1 MTQDKIKYYLKVIR
15 KGYKNIPASWGLANF
30 VLIVLA
36 GLFAF
41 LLLNYEPANE
51 WHDTT
56 FTLSYAES
64 RNTRGSGTVLD
75 LYTTDKRHYVLNH
88 NDEKIRPFLKSGQ
101 QYKAV
106 YSDDLFHNI
115 IKGLEDTER
124 EYLNVDEMRKAFET
138 ERSWFAR
145 LLILSVLILLI
156 INSVYT
162 AFCICSEKRKTDN
175 RRSKKV

>member
-1 MTQDKIKYYLKVIR
+1 MTQGKIKYYLKVIR
-15 KGYKNIPASWGLANF
+15 KGYKNIPAVLGLANF
-30 VLIVLA
+30 ALIALA

-41 LLLNYEPANE
+41 VLLNYEPANE

-64 RNTRGSGTVLD
+64 RSTRGGTVLD

-88 NDEKIRPFLKSGQ
+88 NDEKIRPYLKSGQ

-115 IKGLEDTER
+115 IKGLEDTEK

-138 ERSWFAR
+138 ERGWFVR
-145 LLILSVLILLI
+145 LLILSVSIWII

-162 AFCICSEKRKTDN
+162 TFYICNQKKKTKN
-175 RRSKKV
+175 RRRKKV